1 MSANPKDERRILRQT
16 LGSRVS
22 RRANTKFGKHKS
34 GKNRTP
40 REAPTTTMQRLA
52 REAGL

>member
-1 MSANPKDERRILRQT
+1 MSANPKDERRAARNK

-22 RRANTKFGKHKS
+22 RRANTRFGKHKS

-40 REAPTTTMQRLA
+40 RPRPATTLKLA
-52 REAGL
+52 AQAGR